1 MHAES
6 PYENAPMRLDHI
18 QRVRGQFAVHLA
30 VALGKG
36 NERIIAQRLCWQ
48 ILGSD
53 RLVEGKIVDDLAGCR
68 ARPTADAECCI
79 NENGFAHFL
88 NVSDEEQIRRIVG
101 HKTPTR

>member
-6 PYENAPMRLDHI
+6 PHENAPVRLNNI
-18 QRVRGQFAVHLA
+18 QRTRGQFAVHLA
-30 VALGKG
+30 VALGEG
-36 NERIIAQRLCWQ
+36 NERIIAKGLCGQ

-53 RLVEGKIVDDLAGCR
+53 GFIERKIVDDLAGCS

-88 NVSDEEQIRRIVG
+88 NISDEKRIGRIVG
-101 HKTPTR
+101 QKTPTH